1 MSERIQTSI
10 DAETGALKLP
20 PHSLEAE
27 QAVLGGIFLDGD
39 AWIKVVERVRQE
51 DFYRKDHRIIF
62 DAISSL
68 EAAGKPFD
76 IVTVAEWLESHQQ
89 LDQAGGLSY
98 LAALAENTPSVSNIG
113 AYADIVRKRS
123 ILRQ

>member
-1 MSERIQTSI
+1 MPERIQTII

-51 DFYRKDHRIIF
+51 DF
-62 DAISSL
+62 
-68 EAAGKPFD
+68 
-76 IVTVAEWLESHQQ
+76 
-89 LDQAGGLSY
+89 
-98 LAALAENTPSVSNIG
+98 
-113 AYADIVRKRS
+113 
-123 ILRQ
+123 